1 MIFSSLTVKIIKS
14 TYDAFIMNVICPI
27 IMCLTI
33 LQLLKM
39 FINVNVVVIISLKPD
54 DDNVCWADKNFEF
67 SDHVACL
74 FAH

>member
-54 DDNVCWADKNFEF
+54 DDNVCWEDKNSEF